1 MELENSMMISASGL
15 RAQSI
20 RMRVIAENIANQ
32 DSIATSPGDM
42 PYRRKIVNFKN
53 VMDRALGVARIEVDK
68 ISYDRSDFG
77 KRYDPGHPAADSNG
91 YITTSN
97 VTGLIEAMDMRQAQ
111 RSYEANLNAIE
122 ASRNMMLRTV
132 ELLR

>member
-1 MELENSMMISASGL
+1 MELKDSMLISASGM

-32 DSIATSPGDM
+32 DSIAEGPGAE

-53 VMDRALGVARIEVDK
+53 ELNKALGTETVNVDK
-68 ISYDRSDFG
+68 VSFDKSDFG
-77 KRYDPGHPAADSNG
+77 KKYDPGHPAADANG

-97 VTGLIEAMDMRQAQ
+97 VKGMVEAMDMRQAQ

-122 ASRNMMLRTV
+122 ASRNMLLRTV

>member
-1 MELENSMMISASGL
+1 MDLQDSMMISAAGL

-32 DSIATSPGDM
+32 DSISSGPGDM

-53 VMDRALGVARIEVDK
+53 MMDRALGVETVQVDK
-68 ISYDRSDFG
+68 VTFDRSDFG
-77 KRYDPGHPAADSNG
+77 QRYDPGHPAADASG

-97 VTGLIEAMDMRQAQ
+97 VNGMIEAMDMRQAQ
-111 RSYEANLNAIE
+111 RTYEANLNAIE
-122 ASRNMMLRTV
+122 TSKNMLLRTI
-132 ELLR
+132 EILK

>member
-1 MELENSMMISASGL
+1 MDLQDSMMISAAGL

-32 DSIATSPGDM
+32 DSIANGPGDT

-53 VMDRALGVARIEVDK
+53 ELDRELGVETVQVDK
-68 ISYDRSDFG
+68 VSFDQSDFG
-77 KRYDPGHPAADSNG
+77 RKYDPGHPAADATG

-97 VTGLIEAMDMRQAQ
+97 VTGIIEAMDMRQAQ
-111 RSYEANLNAIE
+111 RTYEANLNAIE
-122 ASRNMMLRTV
+122 TSKNMLLRTI
-132 ELLR
+132 EILK

>member
-1 MELENSMMISASGL
+1 MDLQDSMMISAAGL

-32 DSIATSPGDM
+32 DSISSGPGDS

-53 VMDRALGVARIEVDK
+53 QMDRALGVETVRANKVTFDQ
-68 ISYDRSDFG
+68 SDFG
-77 KRYDPGHPAADSNG
+77 RRYDPGHPAADATG

-97 VTGLIEAMDMRQAQ
+97 VNGMIEAMDMRQAQ
-111 RSYEANLNAIE
+111 RTYEANLNAIE
-122 ASRNMMLRTV
+122 TSKNMMLRTI
-132 ELLR
+132 EILK

>member
-1 MELENSMMISASGL
+1 MDLQDSMMISAAGL

-32 DSIATSPGDM
+32 DSIANGPGDT

-53 VMDRALGVARIEVDK
+53 VIDRELGVETVQVDK
-68 ISYDRSDFG
+68 VSFDQSDFG
-77 KRYDPGHPAADSNG
+77 RKYDPGHPAADATG

-97 VTGLIEAMDMRQAQ
+97 VTGMIEAMDMRQAQ
-111 RSYEANLNAIE
+111 RTYEANLNAIE
-122 ASRNMMLRTV
+122 TSKNMLLRTI
-132 ELLR
+132 EILK

>member
-1 MELENSMMISASGL
+1 MELENSMLISASGL

-32 DSIATSPGDM
+32 DSIATGAGDQ
-42 PYRRKIVNFKN
+42 PYRRKVVNFKN
-53 VMDRALGVARIEVDK
+53 ILNEEIGLPTVAVNRVTF
-68 ISYDRSDFG
+68 DRSDFG
-77 KRYDPGHPAADSNG
+77 KKYEPGHPSADADG
-91 YITTSN
+91 YLTTTN
-97 VTGLIEAMDMRQAQ
+97 VRGLVEAMDMRQAQ

-122 ASRNMMLRTV
+122 TSRNMLLRTI

>member
-1 MELENSMMISASGL
+1 MDLQDSMMISAAGL

-32 DSIATSPGDM
+32 DSIASGSGDE

-53 VMDRALGVARIEVDK
+53 QMDRALGIDTVKAHKVTFDK
-68 ISYDRSDFG
+68 SDFG
-77 KRYDPGHPAADSNG
+77 QRYDPGHPAADGKG

-97 VTGLIEAMDMRQAQ
+97 VSGMIEAMDMRQAQ
-111 RSYEANLNAIE
+111 RTYEANLNAIE
-122 ASRNMMLRTV
+122 TSKNMMLRTI
-132 ELLR
+132 EILK

>member
-1 MELENSMMISASGL
+1 MDLQDSMMISAAGL

-32 DSIATSPGDM
+32 DSISSGTGDT

-53 VMDRALGVARIEVDK
+53 IMDRALGVETVQVDK
-68 ISYDRSDFG
+68 VTFDRSDFG
-77 KRYDPGHPAADSNG
+77 RRYDPGHPAADASG

-97 VTGLIEAMDMRQAQ
+97 VNGMIEAMDMRQAQ
-111 RSYEANLNAIE
+111 RTYEANLNAIE
-122 ASRNMMLRTV
+122 TSKNMLLRTI
-132 ELLR
+132 EILK